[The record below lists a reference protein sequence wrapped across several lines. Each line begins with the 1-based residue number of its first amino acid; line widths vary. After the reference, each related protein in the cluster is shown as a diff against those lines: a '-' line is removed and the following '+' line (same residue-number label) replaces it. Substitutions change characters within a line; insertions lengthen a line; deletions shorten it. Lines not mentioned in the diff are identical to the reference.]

1 MNEWS
6 FVLLWVESS
15 KDDIWKCK
23 VFFAEQKISEI
34 GTMQYGLKDLKHL
47 ALVTLLYC
55 SRVRFL
61 KIILKFTIFKEKIK
75 VQKIN
80 VFMFLN

>member
-1 MNEWS
+1 MNGVLFYFGS
-6 FVLLWVESS
+6 RVQKMIFGNAKYFFV
-15 KDDIWKCK
+15 
-23 VFFAEQKISEI
+23 EQKISEI
-34 GTMQYGLKDLKHL
+34 GTMQYGLKDLKNL

-61 KIILKFTIFKEKIK
+61 KMILKFTIFKEKIK

>member
-34 GTMQYGLKDLKHL
+34 GTMQYGLKDLKNL
-47 ALVTLLYC
+47 ALVTLFC
-55 SRVRFL
+55 FRVSFL
-61 KIILKFTIFKEKIK
+61 KMILKFTIFKEKIK